1 MPKVNTSATLWPAI
15 RLQVERIIRELIHEH
30 TASAVMFA
38 NTYGQRIQWE
48 QRLEMWL
55 AFSLANPAIEIGHE
69 EFMEVLRD
77 VHGLWPAGRR
87 TIRRA
92 R

>member
-30 TASAVMFA
+30 TASAVA
-38 NTYGQRIQWE
+38 LARIDGLGIPWE
-48 QRLEMWL
+48 LRLELWL
-55 AFSLANPAIEIGHE
+55 SFTMAHPAIEIGHE
-69 EFMEVLRD
+69 EFMDVFRD